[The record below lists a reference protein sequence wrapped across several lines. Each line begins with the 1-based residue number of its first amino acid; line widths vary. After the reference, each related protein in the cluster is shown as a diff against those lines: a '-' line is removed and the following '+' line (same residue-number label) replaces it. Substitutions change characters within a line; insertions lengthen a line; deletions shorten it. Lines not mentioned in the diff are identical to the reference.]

1 MIILLYILEMGIYYY
16 TTHNTVYDTVH
27 NKRKYLLA
35 RMQTSKRLVIYP
47 GYLAYVLHTMDLKL
61 CNMVTVRALEMPCKS
76 NGLHNL
82 YYPIVTLLVILPRL
96 LG

>member
-27 NKRKYLLA
+27 SKRKYLLA

-47 GYLAYVLHTMDLKL
+47 GYLVYYMHTTSDHMG
-61 CNMVTVRALEMPCKS
+61 NMVTQSGQNRGAEVF
-76 NGLHNL
+76 GLHNL
-82 YYPIVTLLVILPRL
+82 YYPNVTLLVILPRR